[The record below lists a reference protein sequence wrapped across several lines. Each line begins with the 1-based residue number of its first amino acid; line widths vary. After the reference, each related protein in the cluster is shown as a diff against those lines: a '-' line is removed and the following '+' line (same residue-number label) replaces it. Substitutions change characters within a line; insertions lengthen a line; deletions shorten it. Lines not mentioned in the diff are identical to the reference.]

1 MNPLPIPLRR
11 LFARLALVL
20 AAAAGF
26 AAPRA
31 GAQVYVYNGITV
43 VRTVP
48 AARQPLFV
56 NSGLVVSPAL
66 NAPTLIRIIVRRQG
80 TITHNVLALNPLA
93 KTATFTY
100 GSNTAHPSVATGT
113 CTITSTGAG
122 QGTGSTVTI
131 SLTAG
136 SPTGTMLFR
145 IQPGAVNVTSSLK
158 FKSPTF
164 TSKEHF
170 IGLIVPPVI
179 H

>member
-1 MNPLPIPLRR
+1 MNPLPLIPRR
-11 LFARLALVL
+11 LFTRLALLLVV
-20 AAAAGF
+20 AAGF

-31 GAQVYVYNGITV
+31 GAQIYVYNGITV

-48 AARQPLFV
+48 PAKQPLFI

-66 NAPTLIRIIVRRQG
+66 NAPTQIRIIVRRQG
-80 TITHNVLALNPLA
+80 TITHNLLALNPLT

-113 CTITSTGAG
+113 CTIASTGVG
-122 QGTGSTVTI
+122 QGTGSTVTVK
-131 SLTAG
+131 LTAG

-145 IQPGAVNVTSSLK
+145 IQPGAVNVTSTLK

-170 IGLIVPPVI
+170 IGLVVPPVI
-179 H
+179 N